1 MTAPSHAVAAWE
13 HGRPAAL
20 RGGGADGLL
29 QVLAGHLRPFGVS
42 VLFAVVNQ
50 AAGMAAT
57 VVAAAAVGRALAGSA
72 DLWPMFWWALGLT
85 AARALANWIESWI
98 SHELSFRVL
107 AQVRQWLY
115 LAFARIAPGGLI
127 RRRGGD
133 LVVRAL
139 QDSESLEIFYAHTS
153 IYLAAA
159 VVVAPAAVAATAV
172 IGGGWAA
179 LALTPWLA
187 AALALPLALRRSGA
201 RHGADL
207 TDALTALNVEV
218 TDLVQGLREILS
230 FGRGDDWLDRMRA
243 ADRRLAAARRR
254 QARRAGLETAAGGLA
269 IGGATLT
276 VLVTGLHTG
285 LATPAL
291 LASVALAGAAFT
303 PITMLLQVTRVW
315 GVTSSSADRVFDLLE
330 EPAAVA
336 DTGTAALPGAAGPPS
351 VEFDEVVFGYDETR
365 PVLRGVSL
373 TVPAGATLA
382 LAGATGAGK
391 TTLAHLLLRHFDP
404 ASGAVRVGG
413 TDLRDLPV
421 GDLPELV
428 CHVPQEAFLFHDTL
442 RANLELAR
450 PGASAED
457 LARAC
462 ADARVTPF
470 LDRLPGGLDTVVG
483 ERGAA
488 LSGGERQ
495 RVAIARALLRDRPV
509 LVLDESSSQ
518 LDALSEH
525 EMQTALDRVRAGRT
539 TLVIAHRLTTL
550 RHADLVAVLDHGRI
564 ADVGAHADLMARC
577 APYRRLVQAQAD
589 AAELLDGRPVP
600 TTTRGGD
607 S

>member
-1 MTAPSHAVAAWE
+1 MTSPAEAVAAWE

-20 RGGGADGLL
+20 RGGGTKGLL
-29 QVLAGHLRPFGVS
+29 HVLAGHLRPFGVS

-57 VVAAAAVGRALAGSA
+57 VVAAAAVGQALSGTA
-72 DLWPMFWWALGLT
+72 DLWPMFWWTLGLT
-85 AARALANWIESWI
+85 VSRALATWVESWI

-139 QDSESLEIFYAHTS
+139 RDSESLEIFYAHTS
-153 IYLAAA
+153 IYLVTAA
-159 VVVAPAAVAATAV
+159 VVGPASVVAMAVV
-172 IGGGWAA
+172 GGGWAA
-179 LALTPWLA
+179 VALAPWLA
-187 AALALPLALRRSGA
+187 VSLALPLALRRRGA
-201 RHGADL
+201 RHGTDL
-207 TDALTALNVEV
+207 NRALTEMNVEV

-230 FGRGDDWLDRMRA
+230 FGRGPDRLDRLRE
-243 ADRRLAAARRR
+243 ADRRLEAARRR
-254 QARRAGLETAAGGLA
+254 QARRAGLEAVAGGVA
-269 IGGATLT
+269 IGGATLS
-276 VLVTGLHTG
+276 VLATGLHTG
-285 LATPAL
+285 PAAPAL

-303 PITMLLQVTRVW
+303 PITMLLNVTRVW

-336 DTGTAALPGAAGPPS
+336 DTGTAALPGLTGPPV
-351 VEFDEVVFGYDETR
+351 VEFDRVVFGYDEAR
-365 PVLRGVSL
+365 PVLRGLSL
-373 TVPAGATLA
+373 TVPAGTTLA

-391 TTLAHLLLRHFDP
+391 TTLAHLLLRHADP
-404 ASGAVRVGG
+404 DSGAVRVGG

-421 GDLPELV
+421 DDLPELV

-450 PGASAED
+450 PGATAED
-457 LARAC
+457 VARAC
-462 ADARVTPF
+462 ADARVTPV
-470 LDRLPGGLDTVVG
+470 LDRLPDGLDTVVG

-518 LDALSEH
+518 LDALTEH
-525 EMQTALDRVRAGRT
+525 EMQAALDRVRAGRT

-577 APYRRLVQAQAD
+577 EPYRRLVQAQAD
-589 AAELLDGRPVP
+589 AAALLDGRPVP

>member
-1 MTAPSHAVAAWE
+1 MRRGTA
-13 HGRPAAL
+13 
-20 RGGGADGLL
+20 GLL
-29 QVLAGHLRPFGVS
+29 RVLSGHLRPFGIS

-50 AAGMAAT
+50 AAGMGAVVLAAAT
-57 VVAAAAVGRALAGSA
+57 AGQALSGAA
-72 DLWPMFWWALGLT
+72 DLWPLFWWTLGLT
-85 AARALANWIESWI
+85 AVRAVANWVESWI

-115 LAFARIAPGGLI
+115 QAFARIAPGGLI

-139 QDSESLEIFYAHTS
+139 RDSESLEIFYAHTS
-153 IYLAAA
+153 IYVAAA
-159 VVVAPAAVAATAV
+159 LVVAPAALAAMAM

-179 LALTPWLA
+179 LVLLPWMA
-187 AALALPLALRRSGA
+187 ASAAVPLALRRAGA
-201 RHGADL
+201 RHGGDL
-207 TDALTALNVEV
+207 TDALTELNVEV

-230 FGRGDDWLDRMRA
+230 FGRGADRLDRLRD
-243 ADRRLAAARRR
+243 ADRRLAAAQRR
-254 QARRAGLETAAGGLA
+254 QARRAGLETVAGGAA
-269 IGGATLT
+269 IGGASLS
-276 VLVTGLHTG
+276 VLATGLHTG
-285 LATPAL
+285 LPAPAL

-303 PITMLLQVTRVW
+303 PITMLLNVTRVW
-315 GVTSSSADRVFDLLE
+315 GLTSSSADRVFDLLE
-330 EPAAVA
+330 EPAAVP
-336 DTGTAALPGAAGPPS
+336 DTGRAPLPVLTGPPA

-373 TVPAGATLA
+373 TVPGGTTLA

-391 TTLAHLLLRHFDP
+391 STLAHLLLRHFDP
-404 ASGAVRVGG
+404 ASGTVRIGG
-413 TDLRDLPV
+413 ADLRDLPV
-421 GDLPELV
+421 DDLTELV

-457 LARAC
+457 VAQAC

-470 LDRLPGGLDTVVG
+470 LDRLPDGLDTVVG

-525 EMQTALDRVRAGRT
+525 ELQAALDRVRNGRT

-564 ADVGAHADLMARC
+564 ADLGRHAELMARC

-589 AAELLDGRPVP
+589 AAALLDGRPVP
-600 TTTRGGD
+600 TTKRGGD
-607 S
+607 P

>member
-1 MTAPSHAVAAWE
+1 MRRGTA
-13 HGRPAAL
+13 
-20 RGGGADGLL
+20 GLL
-29 QVLAGHLRPFGVS
+29 RVLSGHLRPFGIS

-50 AAGMAAT
+50 AAGMGAVVLAAAT
-57 VVAAAAVGRALAGSA
+57 AGQALSGAA
-72 DLWPMFWWALGLT
+72 DLWPLFWWTLGLT
-85 AARALANWIESWI
+85 ALRAVANWVESWI

-115 LAFARIAPGGLI
+115 QAFARIAPGGLI

-139 QDSESLEIFYAHTS
+139 RDSESLEIFYAHTS
-153 IYLAAA
+153 IYVAAA
-159 VVVAPAAVAATAV
+159 LVVAPAALAAMAL
-172 IGGGWAA
+172 IGGGWAV
-179 LALTPWLA
+179 LVLLPWMA
-187 AALALPLALRRSGA
+187 ASAAVPLALRRAGA
-201 RHGADL
+201 RHGGDL
-207 TDALTALNVEV
+207 TDALTGLNVEV

-230 FGRGDDWLDRMRA
+230 FGRGADRLDRLRD
-243 ADRRLAAARRR
+243 ADRRLAAAQRR
-254 QARRAGLETAAGGLA
+254 QARRAGLETVAGGAA
-269 IGGATLT
+269 IGGASLS
-276 VLVTGLHTG
+276 VLATGLHTG
-285 LATPAL
+285 LPTPAL

-303 PITMLLQVTRVW
+303 PITMLLNVTRVW
-315 GVTSSSADRVFDLLE
+315 GLTSSSADRVFDLLE
-330 EPAAVA
+330 EPAAVP
-336 DTGTAALPGAAGPPS
+336 DTGHAALPVLTGPPA

-373 TVPAGATLA
+373 TVPAGTTLA

-391 TTLAHLLLRHFDP
+391 STLAHLLLRHFDP
-404 ASGAVRVGG
+404 ASGTVRIGG
-413 TDLRDLPV
+413 ADLRDLPV
-421 GDLPELV
+421 DDLTELV

-457 LARAC
+457 VAQAC
-462 ADARVTPF
+462 ANARVTPF
-470 LDRLPGGLDTVVG
+470 LERLPDGLDTVVG

-518 LDALSEH
+518 LDALAEH
-525 EMQTALDRVRAGRT
+525 ELQAALDRVGDGRT

-564 ADVGAHADLMARC
+564 ADLGAHAELMARC
-577 APYRRLVQAQAD
+577 EPYRRLVQAQAD
-589 AAELLDGRPVP
+589 AAALLDGRPVP
-600 TTTRGGD
+600 TTKRGGD
-607 S
+607 P

>member
-1 MTAPSHAVAAWE
+1 MRRGTA
-13 HGRPAAL
+13 
-20 RGGGADGLL
+20 GLL
-29 QVLAGHLRPFGVS
+29 RVLSGHLRPFGIS

-50 AAGMAAT
+50 AAGMGAVVLAAAT
-57 VVAAAAVGRALAGSA
+57 AGQALSGAA
-72 DLWPMFWWALGLT
+72 DLWPLFWWTLGLT
-85 AARALANWIESWI
+85 ALRAVANWVESWI

-115 LAFARIAPGGLI
+115 QAFARIAPGGLI

-139 QDSESLEIFYAHTS
+139 RDSESLEIFYAHTS
-153 IYLAAA
+153 IYVAAA
-159 VVVAPAAVAATAV
+159 LVVAPAALAAMAL

-179 LALTPWLA
+179 LVLLPWMA
-187 AALALPLALRRSGA
+187 ASAAVPPALRRAGA
-201 RHGADL
+201 RHGGDL
-207 TDALTALNVEV
+207 TDALTGLNVEV

-230 FGRGDDWLDRMRA
+230 FGRGTDRLDRLRD
-243 ADRRLAAARRR
+243 ADRRLAAAQRR
-254 QARRAGLETAAGGLA
+254 QARRAGLETVAGGAA
-269 IGGATLT
+269 IGGASLS
-276 VLVTGLHTG
+276 VLATGLHTG
-285 LATPAL
+285 LPAPAL

-303 PITMLLQVTRVW
+303 PITMLLNVTRVW
-315 GVTSSSADRVFDLLE
+315 GLTSSSADRVFDLLE
-330 EPAAVA
+330 EPAAVP
-336 DTGTAALPGAAGPPS
+336 DTGRAALPVLTGPPA

-373 TVPAGATLA
+373 TVPAGTTLA

-391 TTLAHLLLRHFDP
+391 STLAHLLLRHFDP
-404 ASGAVRVGG
+404 ASGTVRIGG
-413 TDLRDLPV
+413 ADLRDLPV
-421 GDLPELV
+421 DDLTELV

-457 LARAC
+457 VAQAC

-470 LDRLPGGLDTVVG
+470 LERLPDGLDTVVG

-525 EMQTALDRVRAGRT
+525 ELQTALDRVRNGRT

-564 ADVGAHADLMARC
+564 ADLGRHAELMARC

-589 AAELLDGRPVP
+589 AAALLDGRPVP
-600 TTTRGGD
+600 TTQRGGD
-607 S
+607 P